1 MIQVIN
7 IPAFADNYIWLITN
21 EERKFAVI
29 VDPGDAEPVLA
40 ELAQRQIEPLA
51 LLITHHHRDHVGGI
65 AKLLEV
71 YPHLKVYGP
80 ARESI
85 PLMTHPLAAGDT
97 VELAELNARFQVL
110 DVSGHT
116 AGHIAYYGEESVFC
130 GDTLFGCGC
139 GRVFDGSLDALHAAL
154 QRLAKLPAPTLVY
167 CAHEYTI
174 DNIGFAKW
182 VEPDNKDL
190 DARLEECWQ
199 LQEGTPKRATVP
211 FTLGHEFTTN
221 PFLRTHIPEVI
232 AKAEKVAGRELQTQA
247 EIFAT
252 LRIWK
257 DTEYD

>member
-21 EERKFAVI
+21 EERKFGVI

-71 YPHLKVYGP
+71 YPHLMVYGP
-80 ARESI
+80 AHETI
-85 PLMTHPLAAGDT
+85 PHRTHPLQDGDT
-97 VELAELNARFQVL
+97 VELAELKASFQVL

-116 AGHIAYYGEESVFC
+116 AGHIAYYGEESLFC
-130 GDTLFGCGC
+130 GDTIFGCGC
-139 GRVFDGSLDALHAAL
+139 GRVFDGSLDQLHAAL
-154 QRLAKLPAPTLVY
+154 QRLAKLPASTLVY

-182 VEPDNKDL
+182 VEPDNQDL
-190 DARLEECWQ
+190 DLRLEECWQ
-199 LQEGTPKRATVP
+199 LREAGRATVP
-211 FTLGHEFTTN
+211 FSLGNEFITN

>member
-7 IPAFADNYIWLITN
+7 IPAFADNYIWLITH
-21 EERKFAVI
+21 EERKFAAI

-40 ELAQRQIEPLA
+40 ELIQRELEPIA

-65 AKLLEV
+65 AKLLEA
-71 YPHLKVYGP
+71 YPHLIVYGP
-80 ARESI
+80 AHETI
-85 PLMTHPLAAGDT
+85 PHMTHPLQDGDT
-97 VELAELNARFQVL
+97 VELAELKASFKVI
-110 DVSGHT
+110 DVAGHT
-116 AGHIAYYGEESVFC
+116 AGHIAYYGEDSLFC
-130 GDTLFGCGC
+130 GDTIFGCGC
-139 GRVFDGSLDALHAAL
+139 GRVFDGSLDQLHAAL
-154 QRLAKLPAPTLVY
+154 QRLAKLPAETLVY

-190 DARLEECWQ
+190 DLRLEECWQ
-199 LQEGTPKRATVP
+199 LRESGRATVP
-211 FTLGHEFTTN
+211 FSLGNEFVTN
-221 PFLRTHIPEVI
+221 PFLRTHVPEVI
-232 AKAEKVAGRELQTQA
+232 ARAEKVAGRELQTQA